1 MANIGKKE
9 IVKMLLKNKELENE
23 DEEQLMEILFN
34 EPIAIDVDKVASEE
48 ETWKDRLA
56 DTVTEY
62 CGSWGFIIWFVLIVL
77 IWMGSNLVLVK
88 VYGESFDPYPFILLN
103 LVLSCVSA
111 LQAPFIMMSQNRSAK
126 KDSLRAKNDYKTDL
140 KSELILEE
148 LHDEMMKLQS
158 TQNKILRLLN
168 EEKKDEKKAE

>member
-34 EPIAIDVDKVASEE
+34 EPIAIDVDKASTEE
-48 ETWKDRLA
+48 ETWKDKLA
-56 DTVTEY
+56 DTVTAY
-62 CGSWGFIIWFVLIVL
+62 CGSWGFIIWFTLIVL
-77 IWMGSNLVLVK
+77 IWMGANILLLK
-88 VYGESFDPYPFILLN
+88 VYGEAFDPYPFILLN

-148 LHDEMMKLQS
+148 LHDEIKKLQN
-158 TQNKILRLLN
+158 TQNKILRILN
-168 EEKKDEKKAE
+168 EEKDNEK

>member
-1 MANIGKKE
+1 MANVGKKE

-34 EPIAIDVDKVASEE
+34 EPIAIDVDKASLED

-56 DTVTEY
+56 DAVTAY
-62 CGSWGFIIWFVLIVL
+62 CGSWGFIIWFTLIVL
-77 IWMGSNLVLVK
+77 VWMIGNIILVK
-88 VYGESFDPYPFILLN
+88 IYGEAFDPYPFILLN

-148 LHDEMMKLQS
+148 LHDEIKKLQN
-158 TQNKILRLLN
+158 TQNKILRILN
-168 EEKKDEKKAE
+168 EDKKEDKKDE

>member
-34 EPIAIDVDKVASEE
+34 EPIAIDVDKASTEE
-48 ETWKDRLA
+48 ETWKDKLA
-56 DTVTEY
+56 DTVTAY
-62 CGSWGFIIWFVLIVL
+62 CGSWGFIIWFTLIVL
-77 IWMGSNLVLVK
+77 IWMGANILLLK
-88 VYGESFDPYPFILLN
+88 VYGEAFDPYPFILLN

-140 KSELILEE
+140 NSELIVEE
-148 LHDEMMKLQS
+148 LHDEIKKLQN
-158 TQNKILRLLN
+158 TQNKILRILN
-168 EEKKDEKKAE
+168 EEKDNEK

>member
-34 EPIAIDVDKVASEE
+34 ESIAIDADKVSEDQA
-48 ETWKDRLA
+48 TWKDKLA
-56 DTVTEY
+56 DKVTEY
-62 CGSWGFIIWFVLIVL
+62 CGSWSFIFWFLLIIAV
-77 IWMGSNLVLVK
+77 WMIANYFLYEAYGS
-88 VYGESFDPYPFILLN
+88 SFDPYPYILLN
-103 LVLSCVSA
+103 LALSCVSA

-148 LHDEMMKLQS
+148 LHDQIKKLQS
-158 TQNKILRLLN
+158 TQNKILKLLSE
-168 EEKKDEKKAE
+168 EEK

>member
-9 IVKMLLKNKELENE
+9 IVKMLFKNKELENE

-34 EPIAIDVDKVASEE
+34 EPIAIDVDKASTED
-48 ETWKDRLA
+48 ETWKDKLA
-56 DTVTEY
+56 DAVTAY
-62 CGSWGFIIWFVLIVL
+62 CGSWGFIIWFTLIVFV
-77 IWMGSNLVLVK
+77 WMGANLLLVK
-88 VYGESFDPYPFILLN
+88 VYGEAFDPYPFILLN

-148 LHDEMMKLQS
+148 LHDEIKKLQN
-158 TQNKILRLLN
+158 TQNKILRILN
-168 EEKKDEKKAE
+168 EEKDNEK

>member
-1 MANIGKKE
+1 
-9 IVKMLLKNKELENE
+9 MLLKNKELENE

-34 EPIAIDVDKVASEE
+34 EPIAIDVDKASNEE
-48 ETWKDRLA
+48 ATWKDKLA
-56 DTVTEY
+56 DTVTAY
-62 CGSWGFIIWFVLIVL
+62 CGSWGFIIWFTLIVF
-77 IWMGSNLVLVK
+77 IWMGVNIVLLK

-103 LVLSCVSA
+103 LILSCVSA

-126 KDSLRAKNDYKTDL
+126 KDSMRAKNDYKTDL

-148 LHDEMMKLQS
+148 LHDEIKKLQS

-168 EEKKDEKKAE
+168 EQEKENEK

>member
-34 EPIAIDVDKVASEE
+34 EPIAIDADKVSEDQA
-48 ETWKDRLA
+48 TWKDKLA
-56 DTVTEY
+56 DKVTEY
-62 CGSWGFIIWFVLIVL
+62 CGSWAFIIWFLVIIAV
-77 IWMGSNLVLVK
+77 WMIANYFIYKAYGS
-88 VYGESFDPYPFILLN
+88 SFDPYPYILLN
-103 LVLSCVSA
+103 LALSCVSA

-148 LHDEMMKLQS
+148 LHDQIKKVQS
-158 TQNKILRLLN
+158 TQNKILKLLS
-168 EEKKDEKKAE
+168 EEENKK